1 MRDEVISQLKGDI
14 EVVRD
19 QYREAMDR
27 LAQRDDTVSQCN
39 MEMNRLKAK
48 LQETNAVVRPVSLQ
62 YTYILTMCSTPCAT
76 KLAR

>member
-48 LQETNAVVRPVSLQ
+48 LQETNAVVRHIFL
-62 YTYILTMCSTPCAT
+62 
-76 KLAR
+76 